1 MESFWMRVVDSRNRV
16 SLGGI
21 LWKTTLAIEDFP
33 LLLPVSLFCRRKGY
47 DLEIATDEAP
57 SKGDEA

>member
-1 MESFWMRVVDSRNRV
+1 MRVVDSRNRV